1 MPLTTGTC
9 LGPYEITARIGVGG
23 MGEVYRA
30 RDTKLD
36 REVAIK
42 VVPGSLAGNP
52 ERIAPAAVPINEAL
66 PIATQITEVLE
77 AAHEQGDIHCDLKPA
92 SGRIVTTSRST

>member
-23 MGEVYRA
+23 MGGVYRA

-52 ERIAPAAVPINEAL
+52 DRIAQAPFPSMRRC
-66 PIATQITEVLE
+66 P
-77 AAHEQGDIHCDLKPA
+77 
-92 SGRIVTTSRST
+92 SRRR

>member
-1 MPLTTGTC
+1 
-9 LGPYEITARIGVGG
+9 

-42 VVPGSLAGNP
+42 VLPEEFAKDKERLARFELMSLVIGSVCQDGLNFDSTL
-52 ERIAPAAVPINEAL
+52 VFV
-66 PIATQITEVLE
+66 TE
-77 AAHEQGDIHCDLKPA
+77 G
-92 SGRIVTTSRST
+92 